1 MRLTI
6 TFLVAA
12 YAWVKC
18 EFEEDE
24 DCSEVLKEAGIIS
37 RSGTIFE
44 AGSGYTRLSLI
55 KTQDD
60 FDLLLQKMVA
70 LVSEGGVSSI

>member
-1 MRLTI
+1 M
-6 TFLVAA
+6 VAA

-24 DCSEVLKEAGIIS
+24 DCAEVLKEAGIIS

-44 AGSGYTRLSLI
+44 ASSGYTRLSLI

-70 LVSEGGVSSI
+70 LVSKGGVSSI